1 MKKLYFVLV
10 FVFIAL
16 VSVNA
21 QDAIKNDNPLTEVRF
36 NLFKHSMTLF
46 NEYLDTDNG
55 SFNTTN
61 LRVLYPI
68 GNRYWLLRVDVPL
81 ISANTTSINK
91 SGLGDI
97 AVAASYVPYVRNK
110 TGIAIR
116 AKITSNSAIDPN
128 FGSGKWVFTP
138 TLIMGNYL
146 GNQKKYLWMTSAEN
160 QISFAGDSNR
170 NKVNTSVFE
179 NTLLYFF
186 GKNWFGVNTA
196 LRYNHTLDGFQNT
209 AFIEYGRKFTDNDMF
224 YIHPSVGYGGAKAY
238 NYGAELGVVILF

>member
-1 MKKLYFVLV
+1 MKKLFFVLV
-10 FVFIAL
+10 FIFIA
-16 VSVNA
+16 VFSVNA
-21 QDAIKNDNPLTEVRF
+21 QDTIKNDNPLTEVRF
-36 NLFKHSMTLF
+36 NLFKHSVTLF

-81 ISANTTSINK
+81 VSANTTSVNK

-97 AVAASYVPYVRNK
+97 AVAASYVPYVRKK

-116 AKITSNSAIDPN
+116 AKINTNSANDPN

-146 GNQKKYLWMTSAEN
+146 GNQKKYLWMSSAEN

-170 NKVNTSVFE
+170 DKINTSVFE
-179 NTLLYFF
+179 NTFLYFL

-196 LRYNHTLDGFQNT
+196 IRYNHTIDGFQNT

-238 NYGAELGVVILF
+238 NYGVELGVVILF

>member
-10 FVFIAL
+10 FVFIAI

-21 QDAIKNDNPLTEVRF
+21 QDAIKDNNPLTEVRF

-110 TGIAIR
+110 NR
-116 AKITSNSAIDPN
+116 DSNS
-128 FGSGKWVFTP
+128 S
-138 TLIMGNYL
+138 
-146 GNQKKYLWMTSAEN
+146 
-160 QISFAGDSNR
+160 
-170 NKVNTSVFE
+170 
-179 NTLLYFF
+179 
-186 GKNWFGVNTA
+186 KNN
-196 LRYNHTLDGFQNT
+196 L
-209 AFIEYGRKFTDNDMF
+209 KFCQ
-224 YIHPSVGYGGAKAY
+224 
-238 NYGAELGVVILF
+238 